1 MTKFIKRACAT
12 VTFCT
17 TAVWAQRVGPI
28 DPQIAAIMVTA
39 NQVDIDAGK
48 LAERRSHSKEVR
60 NVAQLMITD
69 HSGVNKSVTELVT
82 KLHVTSESNATR
94 ESLKQGDDQNLANP
108 RRLSGYMFAH
118 HMSHISVTR
127 VWGRWA

>member
-1 MTKFIKRACAT
+1 
-12 VTFCT
+12 
-17 TAVWAQRVGPI
+17 
-28 DPQIAAIMVTA
+28 
-39 NQVDIDAGK
+39 
-48 LAERRSHSKEVR
+48 
-60 NVAQLMITD
+60 MITD

-108 RRLSGYMFAH
+108 RRLSGYMFDH